1 MRRLYLVLLWAFA
14 GVAAVAAAD
23 PVAPAAMAPELEGV
37 PAPLAAAL
45 QKLMTDE
52 GRWAYTQTTQ
62 VYDRAGRPE
71 EGPDVERYDPSQP
84 DDEQWTLLQRKGRA
98 PTDREVRAWKR
109 KKEKEMR
116 RREEKSLGEVLD
128 FVRATVQR
136 EEGPL
141 VVYEVPLKPS
151 ASRRFPA
158 EKFVAYLT
166 VNRERLELARFGLK
180 AREAFRMVGVAKVEK
195 VEIDAQFAA
204 VDPQY
209 APQPQLIHASGT
221 GRVLFF
227 RVGAS
232 AEVRWSDFK
241 RVTPYQDR
249 FVVELGEL
257 KVLDF

>member
-1 MRRLYLVLLWAFA
+1 MRRFFFKLQW
-14 GVAAVAAAD
+14 AVALAGATPAD
-23 PVAPAAMAPELEGV
+23 PAPAAVSPELEGL

-45 QKLMTDE
+45 QKLMVDE
-52 GRWAYTQTTQ
+52 GHWAYTQTTQ
-62 VYDRAGRPE
+62 VYDRKGQPE
-71 EGPDVERYDPSQP
+71 AEPQVERYDPSQS
-84 DDEQWTLLQRKGRA
+84 DDAQWTLLQRKGRA
-98 PTDREVRAWKR
+98 PTDREVRAWQR
-109 KKEKEMR
+109 KKAKEMR

-128 FVRATVQR
+128 FARAAVLR
-136 EEGPL
+136 EEGPA

-166 VNRERLELARFGLK
+166 VNRERLQLERFGLR
-180 AREAFRMVGVAKVEK
+180 ARESFRMVGVARIDQ
-195 VEIDAQFAA
+195 VEIDAQFAT

-209 APQPQLIHASGT
+209 APQPQVIHASGA

-232 AEVRWSDFK
+232 AEIKWSDFK
-241 RVTPYQDR
+241 RVTPYNDR

>member
-1 MRRLYLVLLWAFA
+1 MRRFFFIFLWASALA
-14 GVAAVAAAD
+14 GATPAD
-23 PVAPAAMAPELEGV
+23 PSPATAVSPELEGL

-45 QKLMTDE
+45 QKLMVDD
-52 GRWAYTQTTQ
+52 GHWAYTQTTQ
-62 VYDRAGRPE
+62 VFDRAGRPE
-71 EGPDVERYDPSQP
+71 EGPQVERFDPSQP
-84 DDEQWTLLQRKGRA
+84 EEEQWTLLQRKGRP

-109 KKEKEMR
+109 KKEKELR

-128 FVRATVQR
+128 FARATVIR
-136 EEGPL
+136 KEGPAD
-141 VVYEVPLKPS
+141 VYEVPLKPS

-166 VNRERLELARFGLK
+166 VNRERLQLERFGLR
-180 AREAFRMVGVAKVEK
+180 ARESFRMVGVAKVEK
-195 VEIDAQFAA
+195 VEIDAQFAT

-209 APQPQLIHASGT
+209 APQPQVIQASGA

-232 AEVRWSDFK
+232 AEIKWTDFK
-241 RVTPYQDR
+241 RVTPYNDR

>member
-1 MRRLYLVLLWAFA
+1 MRRFLFIIGWASALA
-14 GVAAVAAAD
+14 GLAAAD
-23 PVAPAAMAPELEGV
+23 PAPSVPVSPELEGL
-37 PAPLAAAL
+37 PPPLATAL
-45 QKLMTDE
+45 HKLMVDHDH
-52 GRWAYTQTTQ
+52 WAYTQTTQ

-71 EGPDVERYDPSQP
+71 EGSQVERYDPSQP
-84 DDEQWTLLQRKGRA
+84 EEQQWTLLQRKGRP

-109 KKEKEMR
+109 KKEKELR

-128 FVRATVQR
+128 FARATVTR
-136 EEGPL
+136 EEGATL
-141 VVYEVPLKPS
+141 VYEVPLKPA

-158 EKFVAYLT
+158 EKFVAFLT
-166 VNRERLELARFGLK
+166 VDRERQQLERFGLK
-180 AREAFRMVGVAKVEK
+180 ARESFRMVGVARVDK
-195 VEIDAQFAA
+195 VEIDAHFAT

-209 APQPQLIHASGT
+209 PPQPHLILASGT

-232 AEVRWSDFK
+232 AEIKWSDFK
-241 RVTPYQDR
+241 RVTPYNDR